1 MKMPFL
7 FVRFERLEE
16 NASEVKKTYVVMLA
30 SHYDYKRTSVAWM
43 DNPVLGD
50 DGDGIN
56 NLVLAP
62 DVDIYE
68 EQWVFDGPND
78 VENEHAAFLK
88 LKELWASIDIPG
100 F

>member
-7 FVRFERLEE
+7 FVRWERLKD
-16 NASEVKKTYVVMLA
+16 NASEAKQAYVVMLA

-43 DNPVLGD
+43 DDPILGD

-56 NLVLAP
+56 NMVLAP
-62 DVDIYE
+62 DVDICE
-68 EQWVFDGPND
+68 EHWVFDGPNA
-78 VENEHAAFLK
+78 VENELAAFRK
-88 LKELWASIDIPG
+88 LKELWVSIDIPE